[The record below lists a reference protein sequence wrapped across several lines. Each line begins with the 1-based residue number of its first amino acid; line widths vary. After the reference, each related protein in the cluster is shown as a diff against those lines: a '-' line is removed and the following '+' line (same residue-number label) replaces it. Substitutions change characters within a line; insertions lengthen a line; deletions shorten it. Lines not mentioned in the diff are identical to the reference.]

1 MPSHS
6 TTHKTPSRF
15 WTESRKRWAFRLVAT
30 LIALGFAGGFAL
42 LVFAAWVSKDLP
54 DPNSL
59 SVRTVAQST
68 KIYDRTGQT
77 LLYEIY
83 GDERR
88 TLVPIDQIPRSMQQ
102 ATVAIEDRKFYEHHG
117 VDWVGLLRAV
127 VRNAVKFQG
136 PKGTSTLTQ
145 QLVRNTIIANDRNY
159 LRKLKE
165 IILALQIE
173 RNYSKDQVL
182 QMYLNEVPYGST
194 LYGVEAASQTYFGKS
209 ARDLTLD
216 ESALLASI
224 PQAPDRLSP
233 YGTGVRG
240 DNRPQLLARQDLV
253 LEKMAEQGYITQDEA
268 KVAQEIDTLAKLKPQ
283 RVGSI
288 KAPHF
293 VTYIRGLLAE
303 QFEDKGGIKYVE
315 QSGLKVITSL
325 DWEKQQTAEKTI
337 QEAVEKRGPTYQFN
351 NAAMVALDP
360 KNGEVLSM
368 VGSADFFN
376 KSIDGQVNVTLT
388 PQQPG
393 SSFKPIV
400 YVAAFMKG
408 LLPQT
413 ELYDTFTSFPTDSRP
428 YEPKNYNL
436 REYGPVTI
444 RKALAGSLNIPA
456 VKVLYIVGV
465 GRALDFAEQLGYSTF
480 TPENRSRFGL
490 ALVLGAGEVTPLD
503 HAHAYATFAN
513 DGVQQPLH
521 PILRVESSDGKILFE
536 TKPEDGTRIID
547 QQSVRLLNSILTDN
561 DARTYIFGSHN
572 ALTLPDRQVAAK
584 TGTTNDYTDAWTMGY
599 TPNLVTAVWVGN
611 TNNKAMKRGADSSST
626 AAPIWQAF
634 MREATKD
641 RPKEPFPQ
649 PEPPTTERA
658 AILGTAIAKR
668 VRIDK
673 TTGLLATEFTPANQ
687 IEERTYLEPHD
698 ILHFIDKDDPLGDA
712 PTNPATD
719 PQYSAWEAGVRAWIS
734 KTNATTTEQI
744 PAAASDQYGPA
755 FTPTMTI
762 HEPQNQQT
770 ITGSFLAIS
779 LDAQSPRGVKKVDV
793 RFADRDFG
801 SVTSAPWN
809 FGITIPSD
817 IPDGFYDLVL
827 TASDDVG
834 NNATQT
840 VTIALQRSTQDQPS
854 QNPGE
859 PAPVIPPPNTLVI
872 PSDLPIFGR

>member
-1 MPSHS
+1 MSSHS
-6 TTHKTPSRF
+6 TTHKGQPSF
-15 WTESRKRWAFRLVAT
+15 WTPLRKQWAFRLGMGVV
-30 LIALGFAGGFAL
+30 ALGVAGGFAL

-59 SVRTVAQST
+59 SMRNVAQST
-68 KIYDRTGQT
+68 KIYDRTGKV

-83 GDERR
+83 GDEQR
-88 TLVPIDQIPRSMQQ
+88 TLVPIDQIPKTLQH

-117 VDWVGLLRAV
+117 VDWLGLVRAV
-127 VRNAVKFQG
+127 IRNAVKFQG

-145 QLVRNTIIANDRNY
+145 QLVRNTIIANERNY

-173 RNYSKDQVL
+173 RTYTKDQVL
-182 QMYLNEVPYGST
+182 QLYLNEVPYGST
-194 LYGVEAASQTYFGKS
+194 LYGVEAAAQAYFGKS
-209 ARDLTLD
+209 ARELTLD

-253 LEKMAEQGYITQDEA
+253 LEKMAEQGYITSDEA
-268 KVAQEIDTLAKLKPQ
+268 KAAQETDTLAKLKPQ

-293 VTYIRGLLAE
+293 VTYVRGLLAE
-303 QFEDKGGIKYVE
+303 QFAEQGGIKYVE
-315 QSGLKVITSL
+315 QSGLRVITSL
-325 DWEKQQTAEKTI
+325 DWERQQVAEKTV
-337 QEAVEKRGPTYQFN
+337 QEAVEKRGPTFQFN
-351 NAAMVALDP
+351 NASLVAIDP
-360 KNGEVLSM
+360 KNGELLSM

-376 KSIDGQVNVTLT
+376 KAIDGQVNVTLT

-393 SSFKPIV
+393 SSFKPII

-408 LLPQT
+408 LLPET
-413 ELYDTFTSFPTDSRP
+413 EIYDTVTTFPTDSRP
-428 YEPKNYNL
+428 YEPLNYNL
-436 REYGPVTI
+436 REYGPVTL

-456 VKVLYIVGV
+456 VKLQYIVGV

-480 TPENRSRFGL
+480 TAENRSRFGL

-503 HAHAYATFAN
+503 HAHAYAAFAN

-521 PILRVESSDGKILFE
+521 PILRVESSDGKTLFAASTE
-536 TKPEDGTRIID
+536 PGTRLID
-547 QQSVRLLNSILTDN
+547 EQSVRLLNDILTDN
-561 DARTYIFGSHN
+561 EARTYIFGSRN
-572 ALTLPDRQVAAK
+572 SLTLPDRQVAAK

-626 AAPIWQAF
+626 AAPIWQTF

-641 RPKEPFPQ
+641 RPKDTFPEPQ
-649 PEPPTTERA
+649 PPTTDRA
-658 AILGTAIAKR
+658 AVRGNVLTKR
-668 VRIDK
+668 VRID
-673 TTGLLATEFTPANQ
+673 TSTGLLATEFTPPNQ

-698 ILHFIDKDDPLGDA
+698 LLHFMDKDDPLGEP

-719 PQYSAWEAGVRAWIS
+719 PQYGAWEAGVRSWIER
-734 KTNATTTEQI
+734 TNATTTQSI
-744 PAAASDQYGPA
+744 PQATSDQYGPEFA
-755 FTPTMTI
+755 PTMTVL
-762 HEPQNQQT
+762 EPQNQQ
-770 ITGSFLAIS
+770 IVTGSFLPIRVE
-779 LDAQSPRGVKKVDV
+779 AQAPRGVREIRV
-793 RFADRDFG
+793 RFADQELG
-801 SVTSAPWN
+801 SVTNAPWN
-809 FGITIPSD
+809 FGTTIPAT

-827 TASDDVG
+827 TARDDVG
-834 NNATQT
+834 NASSQT
-840 VTIALQRSTQDQPS
+840 VTVSLQRSVPID
-854 QNPGE
+854 NGA
-859 PAPVIPPPNTLVI
+859 AP
-872 PSDLPIFGR
+872 LPINP

>member
-6 TTHKTPSRF
+6 TTHNGKTPW
-15 WTESRKRWAFRLVAT
+15 WTSSRKQWAVRGVAA
-30 LIALGFAGGFAL
+30 LFALGFAGGFAL

-59 SVRTVAQST
+59 SMRSVAQST
-68 KIYDRTGQT
+68 KIYDRTGDV

-83 GDERR
+83 GDEQR
-88 TLVPIDQIPRSMQQ
+88 TLVPIDQIPRSIQQ

-145 QLVRNTIIANDRNY
+145 QLVRNTIIVNERNY

-173 RNYSKDQVL
+173 RSYTKDQVL

-194 LYGVEAASQTYFGKS
+194 LYGVEAAARAYFGKS
-209 ARDLTLD
+209 AHDLTLD

-253 LEKMAEQGYITQDEA
+253 LEKMAEQGFITADEA
-268 KVAQEIDTLAKLKPQ
+268 KAAQEIDTLAKLKPQ

-303 QFEDKGGIKYVE
+303 QFEEQGGIKYVE
-315 QSGLKVITSL
+315 QSGLKVVTSL
-325 DWEKQQTAEKTI
+325 DWEAQQIAEKTI

-351 NAAMVALDP
+351 NAALVALDP

-368 VGSADFFN
+368 VGSADFFD
-376 KSIDGQVNVTLT
+376 KAIDGQVNVTLT

-413 ELYDTFTSFPTDSRP
+413 ELYDAFTSFPTDSRA
-428 YEPKNYNL
+428 YEPRNYNL
-436 REYGPVTI
+436 REYGPVSI

-456 VKVLYIVGV
+456 VKVLYLVGV
-465 GRALDFAEQLGYSTF
+465 GRALDFAEQLGYTTF

-503 HAHAYATFAN
+503 HARAYATFAN
-513 DGVQQPLH
+513 DGVQQSLR
-521 PILRVESSDGKILFE
+521 PILRVESSDGKPIFE
-536 TKPEDGTRIID
+536 SISKEGARIID

-561 DARTYIFGSHN
+561 EARTYIFGSRN
-572 ALTLPDRQVAAK
+572 SLTLPDRQVAAK

-611 TNNKAMKRGADSSST
+611 TSNKPMKRGADSSST
-626 AAPIWQAF
+626 AAPIWQTF
-634 MREATKD
+634 MREATKN
-641 RPKEPFPQ
+641 RPKDTFPE
-649 PEPPTTERA
+649 PEPPTTDRA
-658 AILGTAIAKR
+658 AVLGNVLTKR

-687 IEERTYLEPHD
+687 VEERSYLEPHD
-698 ILHFIDKDDPLGDA
+698 ILHFLDKDDPLGDT

-719 PQYSAWEAGVRAWIS
+719 PQYAAWEAGVRTWIAT
-734 KTNATTTEQI
+734 TNATTTDRI
-744 PAAASDQYGPA
+744 PQAASDQYGPA
-755 FTPTMTI
+755 FTPTITI
-762 HEPQNQQT
+762 LEPQNQLLV
-770 ITGSFLAIS
+770 TGSFLAIS
-779 LDAQSPRGVKKVDV
+779 VDAQAPRGVKAIDV
-793 RFADRDFG
+793 KFADRDFG
-801 SVTSAPWN
+801 SVQSTPWN

-834 NNATQT
+834 NKATQT
-840 VTIALQRSTQDQPS
+840 VTISLQRTQEPTTE
-854 QNPGE
+854 QNPFTL
-859 PAPVIPPPNTLVI
+859 PPPDPVIIPNTVPLFI
-872 PSDLPIFGR
+872 P